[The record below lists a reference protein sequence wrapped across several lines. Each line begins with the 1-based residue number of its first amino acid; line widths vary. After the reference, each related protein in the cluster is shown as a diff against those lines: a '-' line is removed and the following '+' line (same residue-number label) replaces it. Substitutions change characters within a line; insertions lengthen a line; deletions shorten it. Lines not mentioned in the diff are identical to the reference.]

1 MEISV
6 FDGHCDTILRCWET
20 GQDLADNDGAVD
32 LTRGGRFGRY
42 CQFFAL
48 FSVDDPKTGKNAHQA
63 YEEQYALF
71 CRQMEAHSDAVVQC
85 RNGEDAQ
92 QAHRQGKIAAFLS
105 VEGAHS
111 LNCDLDQLRLAY
123 DRGVRAVN
131 LTWNNPNLLSGTNCQ
146 ERSRGLSGQGRAF
159 VREMERLGMLVDVSH
174 LSDPGFWDVLEMA
187 RRPVIA
193 SHSNARAVCPHRRNL
208 TDRQFQILRDKG
220 GLVGLNFCVHFL
232 REDSNAHFE
241 DLLRHADHFWS
252 LGGETTLCL
261 GSDYDGT
268 DVPPELDG
276 IEKMQDLYEL
286 FLKHNYK
293 ESLVNSLFFDNASKF
308 FATL

>member
-1 MEISV
+1 MAMLEVTSLGIS
-6 FDGHCDTILRCWET
+6 FGGLR
-20 GQDLADNDGAVD
+20 AVD
-32 LTRGGRFGRY
+32 EL
-42 CQFFAL
+42 
-48 FSVDDPKTGKNAHQA
+48 SMKI
-63 YEEQYALF
+63 EE
-71 CRQMEAHSDAVVQC
+71 
-85 RNGEDAQ
+85 
-92 QAHRQGKIAAFLS
+92 
-105 VEGAHS
+105 
-111 LNCDLDQLRLAY
+111 
-123 DRGVRAVN
+123 
-131 LTWNNPNLLSGTNCQ
+131 
-146 ERSRGLSGQGRAF
+146 
-159 VREMERLGMLVDVSH
+159 
-174 LSDPGFWDVLEMA
+174 
-187 RRPVIA
+187 
-193 SHSNARAVCPHRRNL
+193 
-208 TDRQFQILRDKG
+208 G

-276 IEKMQDLYEL
+276 IEKMQDLYEF

>member
-1 MEISV
+1 MTL
-6 FDGHCDTILRCWET
+6 FDGCCEKFRRELAPYRSET
-20 GQDLADNDGAVD
+20 FSPVLTVEGGAV
-32 LTRGGRFGRY
+32 LGG
-42 CQFFAL
+42 
-48 FSVDDPKTGKNAHQA
+48 K
-63 YEEQYALF
+63 
-71 CRQMEAHSDAVVQC
+71 
-85 RNGEDAQ
+85 
-92 QAHRQGKIAAFLS
+92 
-105 VEGAHS
+105 
-111 LNCDLDQLRLAY
+111 LANLEKLA
-123 DRGVRAVN
+123 DRGVKMMT
-131 LTWNNPNLLSGTNCQ
+131 LTWNGENELGGGADTAL
-146 ERSRGLSGQGRAF
+146 GLTPFGREALK
-159 VREMERLGMLVDVSH
+159 EMERLSIVADVSH
-174 LSDPGFWDVLEMA
+174 ASDALFYDVAEIA
-187 RRPVIA
+187 EKPIVA

-293 ESLVNSLFFDNASKF
+293 ESLVIPCFLIMPLNFLLRYDSMPVVV
-308 FATL
+308 